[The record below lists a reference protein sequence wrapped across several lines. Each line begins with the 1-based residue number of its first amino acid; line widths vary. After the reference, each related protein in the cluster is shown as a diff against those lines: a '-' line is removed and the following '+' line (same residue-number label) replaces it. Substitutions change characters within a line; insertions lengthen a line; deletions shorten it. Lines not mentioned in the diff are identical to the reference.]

1 MTSNL
6 KMALSAAALVA
17 GLAAT
22 PAPAQFAAG
31 HAGGAVG
38 GGVAVQGGGGFGG
51 GHVGAPIAA
60 PAAPMPAPQVYTAPP
75 VGPQAHVPQVHV
87 PQVRVSPV
95 APGGGYGAP
104 RVRNP
109 GGPPVVQGSPWNGGI
124 AHAPRQPRAPDIG
137 VARPF
142 PPTQA
147 LRHGHRG
154 HQGGYWRG
162 RVWQPY
168 YLGGYDYAYGV
179 YDGDDYCVVR
189 KVRIHTRHG
198 WRRVWRR
205 VCA

>member
-22 PAPAQFAAG
+22 PALAQFAAG

-38 GGVAVQGGGGFGG
+38 GGIAVQGGGAAAGG
-51 GHVGAPIAA
+51 GGYGAGHVGAPIAP

-75 VGPQAHVPQVHV
+75 VNPQAHVPQVRV
-87 PQVRVSPV
+87 PPV

-124 AHAPRQPRAPDIG
+124 AHAPRQPRGPDIG

-142 PPTQA
+142 PPQA

-154 HQGGYWRG
+154 HRGYWRG

-179 YDGDDYCVVR
+179 YDDDDYCVLR
-189 KVRIHTRHG
+189 KVRVHTRHG

-205 VCA
+205 VCV